1 MNRHYVVIAINSKA
15 SISINYQV
23 YRKGAVSHRA
33 DCSDKNKN
41 LELKFMCMVQY
52 PVFRDN

>member
-1 MNRHYVVIAINSKA
+1 MNRHYVVIAINSK
-15 SISINYQV
+15 SCISGNYQV
-23 YRKGAVSHRA
+23 YRKCAASHRA

-41 LELKFMCMVQY
+41 LESKFMCMVQY